1 MTVKKYEYNKQFP
14 YTLWFGSFYSKIVAV
29 KLAFNTAVIEIVST
43 KGVET
48 AYILSEVI
56 PLHFKTADN
65 HLHGGICVNE
75 LIFSK
80 LKVC

>member
-1 MTVKKYEYNKQFP
+1 MQFP

-29 KLAFNTAVIEIVST
+29 KLAFKTAVIEIVST

-48 AYILSEVI
+48 ASILSEVI
-56 PLHFKTADN
+56 PLHFKTADI
-65 HLHGGICVNE
+65 HLHGRWCGNE

-80 LKVC
+80 LRVC

>member
-1 MTVKKYEYNKQFP
+1 M
-14 YTLWFGSFYSKIVAV
+14 
-29 KLAFNTAVIEIVST
+29 KLAFKTAVTEIVST
-43 KGVET
+43 NGVET

-56 PLHFKTADN
+56 PLHFKTVDI
-65 HLHGGICVNE
+65 HLHGGICGNE